1 MGGGLEVGEEGEGE
15 EHLGEMVHLEVGVWV
30 WDWSL
35 ALKMTGKRC
44 GRGRTK
50 SVDGYV
56 VFTYAF
62 TGIADKL
69 GLVSIPMKATAR
81 VWILL
86 HRSAS
91 RSSIA
96 LQLHPSFS
104 SPSDRIGRNALCWY
118 PHTFSTLPW
127 LLLHAALSARP
138 I

>member
-15 EHLGEMVHLEVGVWV
+15 EHLGEMVYLEVGVWEWEWPLV
-30 WDWSL
+30 L
-35 ALKMTGKRC
+35 NVTGW
-44 GRGRTK
+44 GAAGARTE

-62 TGIADKL
+62 TGVTDEL
-69 GLVSIPMKATAR
+69 GLVSIPMRGTPQ
-81 VWILL
+81 VWTLL

-91 RSSIA
+91 RSSIVS
-96 LQLHPSFS
+96 QPHPSFS

-118 PHTFSTLPW
+118 PHTSSTLPW

-138 I
+138 V